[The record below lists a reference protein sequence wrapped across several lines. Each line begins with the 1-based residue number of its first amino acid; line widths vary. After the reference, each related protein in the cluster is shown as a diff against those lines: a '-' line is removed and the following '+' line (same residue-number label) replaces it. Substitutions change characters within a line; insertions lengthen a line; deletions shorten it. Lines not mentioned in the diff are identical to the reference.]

1 MGRDRMILLDTHI
14 WIWWVDNSPRL
25 TNPQRSWID
34 QHQEDGLGLS
44 VISCWEVAKAVESG
58 RLSLSIPV
66 QDWLN
71 VAIAYPGI
79 RLFDLTIPI
88 IVESTQLAGFHR
100 DPGDQLIVATARIC
114 QIPLLTADI
123 KILAYPDVITL
134 Q

>member
-1 MGRDRMILLDTHI
+1 MGSNGMILLDTHI

-25 TNPQRSWID
+25 SDSQRSWID
-34 QHQEDGLGLS
+34 QHQADGLGLS

-71 VAIAYPGI
+71 AAIAYPGI
-79 RLFDLTIPI
+79 RLLDLTIPI
-88 IVESTQLAGFHR
+88 IVESTQLTGFHR

-114 QIPLLTADI
+114 QIPLLTADA
-123 KILAYPDVITL
+123 KILAYPDVVTL

>member
-1 MGRDRMILLDTHI
+1 MGRD
-14 WIWWVDNSPRL
+14 
-25 TNPQRSWID
+25 
-34 QHQEDGLGLS
+34 
-44 VISCWEVAKAVESG
+44 
-58 RLSLSIPV
+58 SIPV

-114 QIPLLTADI
+114 QIPLLTADM

>member
-1 MGRDRMILLDTHI
+1 MGSNGMILLDTHI

-25 TNPQRSWID
+25 TDSQRSWID
-34 QHQEDGLGLS
+34 QHQADGLGLS

-58 RLSLSIPV
+58 RLTLSIPV

-71 VAIAYPGI
+71 AAIAYPGI
-79 RLFDLTIPI
+79 RLLDLTIPI
-88 IVESTQLAGFHR
+88 IVESTQLTGFHR

-114 QIPLLTADI
+114 QIPLLTADA
-123 KILAYPDVITL
+123 KILAYPDVVTL

>member
-1 MGRDRMILLDTHI
+1 MGSNGMILLDTHI

-25 TNPQRSWID
+25 TDSQRSWID
-34 QHQEDGLGLS
+34 QHQADGLGLS

-71 VAIAYPGI
+71 AAIAYPGI
-79 RLFDLTIPI
+79 RLFELTIPI
-88 IVESTQLAGFHR
+88 IVESTQLIGFHR

-114 QIPLLTADI
+114 QIPLLTADA

>member
-1 MGRDRMILLDTHI
+1 MGSNGMILLDTHI

-25 TNPQRSWID
+25 TDSQRSWID
-34 QHQEDGLGLS
+34 QHQADGLGLS

-71 VAIAYPGI
+71 AAIAYPGI
-79 RLFDLTIPI
+79 RLFELTIPI
-88 IVESTQLAGFHR
+88 IVESTQLIGFHR

-123 KILAYPDVITL
+123 KILAYPEVITL